1 MFYCCGITEKGKM
14 PHNEDAL
21 LIGGEV
27 LINGK
32 TECTLGAPFIA
43 AVSDGV
49 SGENAGEIASQMC
62 LELVRSIRVSSPE
75 QLRESLM
82 EVHRRLS
89 GYSQIDPIS
98 HNMQTTLCGFAV
110 TDAGRA
116 LVFNVGDSRL
126 YRFRAGHIRQ
136 ISRDQSLVQMLLDK
150 GTITSEEKK
159 DYVHRNI
166 ISPAF
171 GNTKNAPVIDI
182 DELEGGLEYGDI
194 LLLCSDGLSDFLS
207 SYEIQEIMQLPK
219 PLKKRLDMLA
229 AAALIRGG
237 NDNITAVACLYE
249 HDGAAARLNE

>member
-1 MFYCCGITEKGKM
+1 MFYCCGITEKGKC

-32 TECTLGAPFIA
+32 TECTLGPPFIA

-49 SGENAGEIASQMC
+49 SGENAGEFASQMC
-62 LELVRSIRVSSPE
+62 LELVRNIKVTSPE

-82 EVHRRLS
+82 DVHRRLS
-89 GYSQIDPIS
+89 GYSQLDPVS
-98 HNMQTTLCGFAV
+98 RNMQTTLCGFAV
-110 TDAGRA
+110 TADDKA

-126 YRFRAGHIRQ
+126 YRFREGRIRQ
-136 ISRDQSLVQMLLDK
+136 ISRDQSLVQMLIDK
-150 GTITSEEKK
+150 GTITAEEKN

-171 GNTKNAPVIDI
+171 GNMKNDPTIDI
-182 DELEGGLEYGDI
+182 TELEDGLEYGDI

-219 PLKKRLDMLA
+219 PLRKRLDMLA

-249 HDGAAARLNE
+249 YDSAAAKLNE

>member
-1 MFYCCGITEKGKM
+1 MFYCCGITEKGKC

-32 TECTLGAPFIA
+32 TECTLGPPFIA

-49 SGENAGEIASQMC
+49 SGENAGEFASQMC
-62 LELVRSIRVSSPE
+62 LELVRNIKVTSPE

-82 EVHRRLS
+82 DVHRRLS
-89 GYSQIDPIS
+89 AYSQLDPVS
-98 HNMQTTLCGFAV
+98 RNMQTTLCGFAV
-110 TDAGRA
+110 TADDKA

-126 YRFRAGHIRQ
+126 YRFREGRIRQ
-136 ISRDQSLVQMLLDK
+136 ISRDQSLVQMLIDK
-150 GTITSEEKK
+150 GTITAEEKK

-171 GNTKNAPVIDI
+171 GNMKNDPTIDI
-182 DELEGGLEYGDI
+182 TELEDGLEYGDI

-219 PLKKRLDMLA
+219 PLRKRLDMLA

-249 HDGAAARLNE
+249 YDSAAAKLNE

>member
-1 MFYCCGITEKGKM
+1 MFYCCGITEKGKC

-32 TECTLGAPFIA
+32 TECTLGPPFIA

-49 SGENAGEIASQMC
+49 SGENAGEFASQMC
-62 LELVRSIRVSSPE
+62 LELVRNIKVTSPE

-82 EVHRRLS
+82 DVHRRLS
-89 GYSQIDPIS
+89 GYSQLDPVS
-98 HNMQTTLCGFAV
+98 RNMQTTLCGFAV
-110 TDAGRA
+110 TADDKA

-126 YRFRAGHIRQ
+126 YRFREGRIRQ
-136 ISRDQSLVQMLLDK
+136 ISRDQSLVQMLIDK
-150 GTITSEEKK
+150 GTITAEEKK
-159 DYVHRNI
+159 DYVHSNI

-171 GNTKNAPVIDI
+171 GNMKNDPTIDI
-182 DELEGGLEYGDI
+182 TELEDGLEYGDI

-219 PLKKRLDMLA
+219 PLRKRLDMLA

-249 HDGAAARLNE
+249 YDSAAAKLNE

>member
-1 MFYCCGITEKGKM
+1 MFYCCGITEKGKC

-32 TECTLGAPFIA
+32 TECTLGPPFIA

-49 SGENAGEIASQMC
+49 SGENTGEFASQMC
-62 LELVRSIRVSSPE
+62 LELVRNIKVTSPE

-82 EVHRRLS
+82 DVHRRLS
-89 GYSQIDPIS
+89 GYSQLDPVS
-98 HNMQTTLCGFAV
+98 RNMQTTLCGFAV
-110 TDAGRA
+110 TADDKA

-126 YRFRAGHIRQ
+126 YRFREGRIRQ
-136 ISRDQSLVQMLLDK
+136 ISRDQSLVQMLIDK
-150 GTITSEEKK
+150 GTITAEEKK

-171 GNTKNAPVIDI
+171 GNMKNDPTIDI
-182 DELEGGLEYGDI
+182 TELEDGLEYGDI

-219 PLKKRLDMLA
+219 PLRKRLDMLA

-249 HDGAAARLNE
+249 YDSAAAKLNE

>member
-1 MFYCCGITEKGKM
+1 MFYCCGITEKGKC

-32 TECTLGAPFIA
+32 TECTLGPPFIA

-49 SGENAGEIASQMC
+49 SGENAGEFASQMC
-62 LELVRSIRVSSPE
+62 LELVRNIKVTSPE

-82 EVHRRLS
+82 DVHRRLS
-89 GYSQIDPIS
+89 SYSQLDPVS
-98 HNMQTTLCGFAV
+98 RNMQTTLCGFAV
-110 TDAGRA
+110 TADDKA

-126 YRFRAGHIRQ
+126 YRFREGRIRQ
-136 ISRDQSLVQMLLDK
+136 ISRDQSLVQMLIDK
-150 GTITSEEKK
+150 GTITAEEKK

-171 GNTKNAPVIDI
+171 GNMKNDPTIDI
-182 DELEGGLEYGDI
+182 TELEDGLEYGDI

-219 PLKKRLDMLA
+219 PLRKRLDMLA

-249 HDGAAARLNE
+249 YDSAAAKQNE